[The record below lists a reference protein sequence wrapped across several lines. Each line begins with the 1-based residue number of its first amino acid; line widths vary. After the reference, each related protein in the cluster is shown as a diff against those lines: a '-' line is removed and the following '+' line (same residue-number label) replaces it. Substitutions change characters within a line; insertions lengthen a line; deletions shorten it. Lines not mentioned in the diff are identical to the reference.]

1 MESLTVCT
9 LPLVHLPRKPVWAR
23 LGFREGITD
32 PSGVLP
38 QDTLLVERFI
48 AETQV
53 GLVYTKRPYRLDGET
68 CEIAGYRF
76 VSRLVRERFGA
87 ALEVLLM
94 AAWARPE
101 DVARLRSLQESGD
114 LRQAVVL
121 DAVLSE
127 KTDFGLDFIGQ
138 EEAQARRPRGET
150 LGKRISC
157 GYGDFSLEHQKFF
170 YNTLGLAAH
179 GIRLNDRN
187 ILEPEKTVTGLL
199 PIFSGRYADA

>member
-1 MESLTVCT
+1 MGSLTVRT

-32 PSGVLP
+32 PNGVLP
-38 QDTLLVERFI
+38 EDALWIERFI

-53 GLVYTKRPYRLDGET
+53 GSVRTVRSYRLDGET
-68 CEIAGYRF
+68 CEIEGYRF

-87 ALEVLLM
+87 AREVLLM

-101 DVARLRSLQESGD
+101 DVARLRAWQEAGD
-114 LRQAVVL
+114 LRRALLL

-127 KTDFGLDFIGQ
+127 KADFGLDFIEQ
-138 EEAQARRPRGET
+138 EEGQARRPRGET
-150 LGKRISC
+150 LGPRLSC

-179 GIRLNDRN
+179 GIVLNERN
-187 ILEPEKTVTGLL
+187 IFEPEKTVTGLL
-199 PIFSGRYADA
+199 PIFAPGAPHA